1 MKYFPSLTLQ
11 IKQWTKNS
19 IKILQTQFVTV
30 IIAITQHILID
41 CSEFMNMLKLIL
53 VLFCLLLFHYYNKQI
68 ENT

>member
-53 VLFCLLLFHYYNKQI
+53 VLFCLLLFHY
-68 ENT
+68 